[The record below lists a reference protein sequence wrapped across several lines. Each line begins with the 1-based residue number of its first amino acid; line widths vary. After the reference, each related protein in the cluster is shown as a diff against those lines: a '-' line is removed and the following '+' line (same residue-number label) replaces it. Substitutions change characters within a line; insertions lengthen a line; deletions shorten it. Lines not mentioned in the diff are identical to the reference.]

1 MMIYS
6 MTGYGRCETQEHER
20 KVIVEMNA
28 VNHRYCD
35 LNIRLPKTLIPLEDK
50 LRNLLKGS
58 LTRGKIEVNVTYY
71 SMAKEDLEVIINEA
85 LATEYVKGLRKLG
98 NLVQVEDDLT
108 LKDLMHISDVISI
121 QKKAGDLES
130 IEETLLKAVEGALQ
144 DLLSMRLKEGEALK
158 EDILAKSFVLEEYL
172 GCIEVQS
179 PQVVLNYKAKLENRL
194 ATLLE
199 DSSMMDQSRLA
210 MEVAL
215 FADKCAI
222 DEEITRFKS
231 HITQLRMILNEG
243 GVVGRKLDFL
253 MQEMNREVNTMG
265 SKANDYEITKNVV
278 ALKNEIEKI
287 REQVQNLE

>member
-199 DSSMMDQSRLA
+199 DSSMIDQSRLA

>member
-1 MMIYS
+1 MIYS

-20 KVIVEMNA
+20 KIIVEMNA

-35 LNIRLPKTLIPLEDK
+35 LNIRLPKTLIPLEEQ

-85 LATEYVKGLRKLG
+85 LATEYVKGLRKLAS
-98 NLVQVEDDLT
+98 LVQVEDDLS
-108 LKDLMHISDVISI
+108 LKDLMQINDVMSI

-130 IEETLLKAVEGALQ
+130 IEETLFTAVKGALQ

-158 EDILAKSFVLEEYL
+158 EDILEKIFILEKYL
-172 GCIEVQS
+172 KYIEIQS
-179 PQVVLNYKAKLENRL
+179 PQVVLNYKVKLENRL

-199 DSSMMDQSRLA
+199 DSSMVDQSRLA

-231 HITQLRMILNEG
+231 HIAQLRLILNEG

-278 ALKNEIEKI
+278 ELKNAIEKI

>member
-1 MMIYS
+1 MIYS
-6 MTGYGRCETQEHER
+6 MTGYGRCEIEEHER

-108 LKDLMHISDVISI
+108 LKDLMQINDVMSI
-121 QKKAGDLES
+121 QKKTGDLES
-130 IEETLLKAVEGALQ
+130 IEEVLLKAVEGALQ
-144 DLLSMRLKEGEALK
+144 DLLRMRLKEGEALK
-158 EDILAKSFVLEEYL
+158 KDILEKTLLLEKYL
-172 GCIEVQS
+172 RCIEEQS

-199 DSSMMDQSRLA
+199 DSSMVDQSRLA

>member
-1 MMIYS
+1 MIYS

-199 DSSMMDQSRLA
+199 DSSMIDQSRLA

>member
-20 KVIVEMNA
+20 KIIVEMNA

-35 LNIRLPKTLIPLEDK
+35 LNIRLPKTLIPLEEQ

-85 LATEYVKGLRKLG
+85 LATEYVKGLRKLAS
-98 NLVQVEDDLT
+98 LVQVEDDLS
-108 LKDLMHISDVISI
+108 LKDLMQINDVMSI

-130 IEETLLKAVEGALQ
+130 IEETLFTAVKGALQ

-158 EDILAKSFVLEEYL
+158 EDILEKIFILEKYL
-172 GCIEVQS
+172 KYIEIQS
-179 PQVVLNYKAKLENRL
+179 PQVVLNYKVKLENRL

-199 DSSMMDQSRLA
+199 DSSMVDQSRLA

-231 HITQLRMILNEG
+231 HIAQLRLILNEG

-278 ALKNEIEKI
+278 ELKNAIEKI

>member
-1 MMIYS
+1 MIYS
-6 MTGYGRCETQEHER
+6 MTGYGRCEAQEHER

-158 EDILAKSFVLEEYL
+158 EDILAKTFVLEKYL
-172 GCIEVQS
+172 KYIEVQS

-199 DSSMMDQSRLA
+199 DSSMIDQSRLA

>member
-6 MTGYGRCETQEHER
+6 MTGYGRCEAQEHER

-108 LKDLMHISDVISI
+108 LKDLLHISDVISI

-158 EDILAKSFVLEEYL
+158 EDILAKTLILEKYL

-199 DSSMMDQSRLA
+199 DSSMVDQSRLA

>member
-158 EDILAKSFVLEEYL
+158 EDILAKTFVLEEYL

-199 DSSMMDQSRLA
+199 DSSMIDQSRLA

>member
-1 MMIYS
+1 MIYS
-6 MTGYGRCETQEHER
+6 MTGYGRCEIEEHER

-28 VNHRYCD
+28 INHRYCD
-35 LNIRLPKTLIPLEDK
+35 LNIRLPKTLNALEDK
-50 LRNLLKGS
+50 IRNLLKGC
-58 LTRGKIEVNVTYY
+58 LTRGKIELSITYY
-71 SMAKEDLEVIINEA
+71 SMAKEDLEVIVNEA
-85 LATEYVKGLRKLG
+85 LATEYIAGLRKLG
-98 NLVQVEDDLT
+98 DIVQVEDHLT
-108 LKDLMHISDVISI
+108 LRDLMNINDVISI

-130 IEETLLKAVEGALQ
+130 IEETVLKTVEGALK
-144 DLLSMRLKEGEALK
+144 DLLNMRLKEGETLK
-158 EDILAKSFVLEEYL
+158 EDILNKTVLLEKYL
-172 GCIEVQS
+172 ERIEMQS
-179 PQVVLNYKAKLENRL
+179 PQVVLNYKARLENRL

-199 DSSMMDQSRLA
+199 DSNAIDQSRLA

-278 ALKNEIEKI
+278 ELKNEIEKI